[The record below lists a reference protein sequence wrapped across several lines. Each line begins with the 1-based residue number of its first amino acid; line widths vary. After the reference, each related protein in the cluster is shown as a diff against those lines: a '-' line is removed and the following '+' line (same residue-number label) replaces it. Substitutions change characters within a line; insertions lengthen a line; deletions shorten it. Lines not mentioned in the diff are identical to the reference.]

1 MVSFYIFHK
10 HTKYHVSGS
19 VCRIESIKKKGMIS
33 VYALHILNAKHDTQ
47 LADELGQRD
56 ESGWKKIAE
65 KPIQHTM

>member
-1 MVSFYIFHK
+1 MVR
-10 HTKYHVSGS
+10 S
-19 VCRIESIKKKGMIS
+19 VESNRLKKKGMIS
-33 VYALHILNAKHDTQ
+33 VYTLHILNAKHDTQ